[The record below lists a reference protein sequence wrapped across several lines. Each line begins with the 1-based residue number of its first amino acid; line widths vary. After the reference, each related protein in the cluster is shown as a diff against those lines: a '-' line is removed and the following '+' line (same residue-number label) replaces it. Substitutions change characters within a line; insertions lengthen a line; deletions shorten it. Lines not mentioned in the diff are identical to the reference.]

1 MRCNYGKKTE
11 MHKETACGTCKGQG
25 KAEKTQKKKIDEVE
39 NMVKVNPGNFLLIG
53 IMAALFIL
61 LLKSVVGVFNT
72 PESLK
77 SAVYAI

>member
-1 MRCNYGKKTE
+1 
-11 MHKETACGTCKGQG
+11 
-25 KAEKTQKKKIDEVE
+25 
-39 NMVKVNPGNFLLIG
+39 MVKVNPGNFLLIG
-53 IMAALFIL
+53 IRAALFIL